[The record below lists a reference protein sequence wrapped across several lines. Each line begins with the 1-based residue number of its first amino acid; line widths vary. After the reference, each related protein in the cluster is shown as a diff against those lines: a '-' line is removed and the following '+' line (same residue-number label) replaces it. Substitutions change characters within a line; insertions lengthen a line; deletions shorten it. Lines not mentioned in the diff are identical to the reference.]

1 MEVREGPPRVC
12 VFFQYQ
18 RRTQFVRRDVRGIYL
33 ATSTV
38 VLIAFISGCGSGQ
51 TARSVASPSPL
62 FSIGEGSPTTSPTAG
77 DSSPSPTTPTSTP
90 SAGSCPRIEPL
101 PGLCIGRAA
110 TKQEEAAMI
119 AAGGPAIEK
128 DYGWKDWSVCSN
140 GQQCFKVGNPSRA
153 MVGTH
158 AGTFY
163 GSNGQFP
170 GGGFGSGCWLF
181 LYQDSRGWHYVDA
194 ACAQSAGYGPGI
206 EDRVFVSGCAN
217 VRAAPAL

>member
-1 MEVREGPPRVC
+1 
-12 VFFQYQ
+12 
-18 RRTQFVRRDVRGIYL
+18 
-33 ATSTV
+33 
-38 VLIAFISGCGSGQ
+38 
-51 TARSVASPSPL
+51 
-62 FSIGEGSPTTSPTAG
+62 
-77 DSSPSPTTPTSTP
+77 
-90 SAGSCPRIEPL
+90 
-101 PGLCIGRAA
+101 
-110 TKQEEAAMI
+110 MI

-217 VRAAPAL
+217 VRAAPALSARVLGCLGNGAIVGIDSAPLYQDGHIWWHLVGRGWMAHDFLVAPKNCSC